1 MKKWFPAF
9 LFLSLS
15 GCNDALAIQST
26 MFYSFNDNIYRPRLS
41 VKVTDVIQ
49 IIVDINSASSTATLS
64 YVDCNGFTWSHG

>member
-49 IIVDINSASSTATLS
+49 IIVDIN
-64 YVDCNGFTWSHG
+64 